1 VRSRTILYVVVIAI
15 VGSLMVYKLTTR
27 QHMGLSVLHVRA
39 PMYTL
44 AHDGLVRNG
53 YTVRFANKWS
63 EPREFALSIAG
74 LPGATVKSEEADT
87 MSDGRLKVTLDPD
100 ATLEAQIYVTAPV
113 ASAANAGAPVTMTA
127 TDLKNG
133 ETATVA
139 DHFFGP

>member
-1 VRSRTILYVVVIAI
+1 
-15 VGSLMVYKLTTR
+15 
-27 QHMGLSVLHVRA
+27 
-39 PMYTL
+39 
-44 AHDGLVRNG
+44 
-53 YTVRFANKWS
+53 VRFANKWS

-74 LPGATVKSEEADT
+74 LPGATVKSEEADA

-113 ASAANAGAPVTMTA
+113 ASAATAGAPVAMTA